1 MICLFYVTYFMPHR
15 MRFRIQ
21 FKKFGVRIWKIRK
34 IKIFRNF
41 VILVQTKHE
50 TGLGEDD

>member
-1 MICLFYVTYFMPHR
+1 MPHR

-21 FKKFGVRIWKIRK
+21 FKKFGVKSERSEKLK
-34 IKIFRNF
+34 FSE
-41 VILVQTKHE
+41 ILSFGSNE